1 MADEETLVDATND
14 ATFPPADIDGEL
26 NPGKDKDLFKVDSV
40 SSQVA
45 KLSFDAN
52 YIIILFDMKEP
63 IKPRKPAKEKKQCAK
78 KDPMQTLKTTIIV
91 SGVILA
97 LAGGVFAITKKM
109 KEK

>member
-1 MADEETLVDATND
+1 
-14 ATFPPADIDGEL
+14 
-26 NPGKDKDLFKVDSV
+26 
-40 SSQVA
+40 
-45 KLSFDAN
+45 
-52 YIIILFDMKEP
+52 MKEP

>member
-45 KLSFDAN
+45 
-52 YIIILFDMKEP
+52 KEP